1 MMGRGSNRGT
11 PNRLTLFALSILV
24 CGVLLGVSASGV
36 LGPIEGLIATPLNW
50 LSSAFTRVGVA
61 INGGI
66 EDVQGYE
73 DLQEYVAEL
82 EVAFAKVQTEVVTL
96 REIASDY
103 ERLARLVDYSGTRAN
118 EEVIAADVISRETI
132 SALRTILINRG
143 SRDNVRKEMP
153 VVTENGLVGR
163 VISVTADSA
172 RVLLVNSEASFI
184 SGRLQL
190 NRVEGTVNGLPGGTM
205 RMSMLEQNAQI
216 TIGDLVLTSGLGGN
230 LPPDIVIGQVTS
242 TRQFESSVEQT
253 AEIRS
258 LIDFDR
264 LEIVLVVTRFE
275 PVDLSIFDTATTPVP

>member
-1 MMGRGSNRGT
+1 MTQRGSGRST
-11 PNRLTLFALSILV
+11 PNRLTLFVTSVVFCGILI
-24 CGVLLGVSASGV
+24 GVSASGV
-36 LGPIEGLIATPLNW
+36 LGPIEGLVATPLNW
-50 LSSAFTRVGVA
+50 LSSAFTRLGVA
-61 INGGI
+61 INGGF

-73 DLQEYVAEL
+73 ELQEYVGEL
-82 EVAFAKVQTEVVTL
+82 EVAFAQVQTEVVGL

-103 ERLARLVDYSGTRAN
+103 ERLARLVDYAGTRSN
-118 EEVIAADVISRETI
+118 EEVLAADVISRETV

-143 SRDNVRKEMP
+143 SRDNVRKGMP

-163 VISVTADSA
+163 VIGVQANAA

-190 NRVEGTVNGLPGGTM
+190 SRVEGTVNGLPGGTM

-216 TIGDLVLTSGLGGN
+216 TVGDLVLTSGLGGN
-230 LPPDIVIGQVTS
+230 LPPDHVIGQVTS
-242 TRQFESSVEQT
+242 IRQFESSVEQT

-264 LEIVLVVTRFE
+264 LEIVLVITSFE
-275 PVDLSIFDTATTPVP
+275 PVDLSIFESEATPSP

>member
-1 MMGRGSNRGT
+1 MMQRGSGRST
-11 PNRLTLFALSILV
+11 PNRLTLFVLSV
-24 CGVLLGVSASGV
+24 VFCGVLIGVSASGV
-36 LGPIEGLIATPLNW
+36 LGPIEGLVATPLNW
-50 LSSAFTRVGVA
+50 LSSAFTRLGVA
-61 INGGI
+61 INGGFD
-66 EDVQGYE
+66 DVQGYE
-73 DLQEYVAEL
+73 ELQEYVGEL
-82 EVAFAKVQTEVVTL
+82 EVAFSKVQTEVVAL

-103 ERLARLVDYSGTRAN
+103 ERLARLVDYAGTRSN
-118 EEVIAADVISRETI
+118 EEVIAADVINRETI

-163 VISVTADSA
+163 VIEVSADAA

-190 NRVEGTVNGLPGGTM
+190 SRVEGTVNGLPGGTM
-205 RMSMLEQNAQI
+205 RMSMLEQNAQVS
-216 TIGDLVLTSGLGGN
+216 IGDLVLTSGLGGN

-264 LEIVLVVTRFE
+264 LEIVLVITSFE
-275 PVDLSIFDTATTPVP
+275 PVDLSIFESEATPAP